1 MRLIDR
7 AGVKLA
13 VYEEGPA
20 DAPVLILVHG
30 YPDEHSV
37 WDGVA
42 AALRDRFRVV
52 RYDVRGAGA
61 SSVPDGLA
69 AYSLEEL
76 AADVDAV
83 IAATAGARPQVHLV
97 GHDWGA
103 IQSWEAVS
111 DPAIAARIASFTAIS
126 GPCLDHVRAWVRA
139 NRKTPARLLPQ
150 VIKSWYIQMFQWP
163 GVPEWIWSRLGP
175 RLWPL
180 YMDRVEH
187 APFPDGAPLTL
198 VTDAIHGLAL
208 YRANMKRH
216 ASRRRTPRTVDVPT
230 QIVVP
235 DRDPFVSRAMFDGVE
250 AWVPRLTR
258 TELHG
263 SHWIVRRAPEQVAAV
278 IASHATSHAA
288 ALGAA

>member
-1 MRLIDR
+1 MRLIERD
-7 AGVKLA
+7 GVRLA

-20 DAPVLILVHG
+20 DAPPIILVHG

-42 AALRDRFRVV
+42 AALRDRFRVI

-69 AYSLEEL
+69 AYALEEL

-83 IAATAGARPQVHLV
+83 IAATAGGRRVHLV

-111 DPAIAARIASFTAIS
+111 DAAIATRIASFTAIS

-139 NRKTPARLLPQ
+139 NRKTPSRLLPQ
-150 VIKSWYIQMFQWP
+150 AVKSWYIQMFQWP
-163 GVPEWIWSRLGP
+163 GVAEWIWMTLGP

-180 YMDRVEH
+180 YMDRIEH
-187 APFPDGAPLTL
+187 APFAEGAPPTL
-198 VTDAIHGLAL
+198 ITDAIHGLAL
-208 YRANMKRH
+208 YRANMKRR
-216 ASRRRTPRTVDVPT
+216 ARRRRTPRTVDVPT

-235 DRDPFVSRAMFDGVE
+235 DRDPFVARAMFDGVE

-258 TELHG
+258 TDVHG
-263 SHWIVRRAPEQVAAV
+263 SHWIVRQRPDEIAALVAR
-278 IASHATSHAA
+278 HATAVG
-288 ALGAA
+288 GA